1 MIKVLIVDD
10 HVLFREGLAVILGRE
25 NSLQVLG
32 MAGTVAEAVEMTR
45 RLKPDVVMMDFSLP
59 DGTGAEA
66 ARAILAEEPT
76 CKILFLSMSESKE
89 HLLESVRSGA
99 KGYLSKNL
107 RPSSLIT
114 AIESVYVGESAISR
128 SMTMHLMDELART
141 PPSDKPGV
149 DPRLAKLTAR
159 ELDVLRKIASNLS
172 SSEIA
177 EKLFIAPNTVKSY
190 IHSIL
195 DKLNLPDR
203 KAAAQ
208 FAREYGL
215 VTPKNGA

>member
-1 MIKVLIVDD
+1 MIKILIVDD

-25 NSLQVLG
+25 SGLQVLG

-45 RLKPDVVMMDFSLP
+45 SLNPDVVMMDFSLP
-59 DGTGAEA
+59 DGTGADA
-66 ARAILAEEPT
+66 ARAILAELPD
-76 CKILFLSMSESKE
+76 CKIIFLSMSESTE
-89 HLLESVRSGA
+89 DLLEAVRSGA

-107 RPSSLIT
+107 RPQNLLS
-114 AIESVYVGESAISR
+114 AIESVYAGESAISR
-128 SMTMHLMDELART
+128 SMTLQLMNEIART
-141 PPSDKPGV
+141 APSTKRGV

-159 ELDVLRKIASNLS
+159 ELDVLVEISNNLS
-172 SSEIA
+172 SAEIS
-177 EKLFIAPNTVKSY
+177 EKLFISPNTLKSY

-208 FAREYGL
+208 FALEYGL
-215 VTPKNGA
+215 VRRSSA